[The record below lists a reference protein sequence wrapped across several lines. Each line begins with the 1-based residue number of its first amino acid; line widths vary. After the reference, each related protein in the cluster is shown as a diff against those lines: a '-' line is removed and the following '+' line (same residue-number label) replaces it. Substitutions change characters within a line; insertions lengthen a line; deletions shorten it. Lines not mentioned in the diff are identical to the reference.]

1 MSTLVGS
8 AFGVALPRD
17 KAPKAVESVILH
29 IADSSYLFDFSESKQ
44 MWQTEFV
51 APATPGVYQAVLS
64 INFIDQT
71 SGAINWQLQTLP
83 YGQVYEKSAGQKKP
97 LAGAIVSLFQQ
108 GQLWSAFSFYQNN
121 PQTIGAD
128 GVFGFLVLPGEYLL
142 EIKKDGYATEKIS
155 ISIAGAVINSSVELL
170 YLPPAIKDVIKSGA
184 SLTENVLAV
193 TQNLGEKS
201 KFISKKVWKEAK
213 EVANNPEVQKAA
225 EEVAAPVVASAV
237 AVGTTAVVGWAQLF
251 GYLRFLF
258 TQPALLF
265 KRRKRH
271 GWGVVYNSLTKLP
284 LDLVIVR
291 LVNVNS
297 GKVVQTRVTDSHGR
311 YVFFP
316 AIGLAAGA
324 CSGNGI
330 VLDISDPVHPA
341 RIDDV
346 IDPSFAYW
354 HSASF
359 NNDGTKV
366 IFTDEWG
373 GGTQP
378 RCRAT
383 DPLNW
388 GADAIFTLANRRL
401 KFGSYYKMPAAQTDR
416 ENCVAHNGS
425 LIPIPGRDVMVQ
437 AWYQGGISV
446 FDWTDPKS
454 PKEIAFFDRGPV
466 DSTRM
471 ASGGTWSAYWYN
483 GVIVSSEISRG
494 LDVLELTPSAL
505 LSQNEIDAARSV
517 RFDHLN
523 VQGQQRYVWPPTFA
537 LARAYLDQLERSQGL
552 SAARISAIRHD
563 LHEAEEAA
571 GDGRR
576 ERLTRL
582 ATRLQTDAASA
593 ADAAKVTLLAGAV
606 RDLAK

>member
-1 MSTLVGS
+1 
-8 AFGVALPRD
+8 
-17 KAPKAVESVILH
+17 
-29 IADSSYLFDFSESKQ
+29 

-71 SGAINWQLQTLP
+71 SGAINWQLQSLP

-316 AIGLAAGA
+316 AIGSYRLETGA
-324 CSGNGI
+324 NRFKFPSAFLGAIKDDGAF
-330 VLDISDPVHPA
+330 LDLYHGEPIEVKEVGA
-341 RIDDV
+341 V
-346 IDPSFAYW
+346 ITANIPLDPS
-354 HSASF
+354 
-359 NNDGTKV
+359 
-366 IFTDEWG
+366 
-373 GGTQP
+373 
-378 RCRAT
+378 
-383 DPLNW
+383 
-388 GADAIFTLANRRL
+388 GAELSVRRL
-401 KFGSYYKMPAAQTDR
+401 IWRLVLRRLQHAFSIL
-416 ENCVAHNGS
+416 S
-425 LIPIPGRDVMVQ
+425 LILALVFVIWVPSTLTAGLLVAQVVFYGLFLRLAVPRKPKG
-437 AWYQGGISV
+437 WGIIY
-446 FDWTDPKS
+446 DEK
-454 PKEIAFFDRGPV
+454 
-466 DSTRM
+466 TR
-471 ASGGTWSAYWYN
+471 
-483 GVIVSSEISRG
+483 
-494 LDVLELTPSAL
+494 LP
-505 LSQNEIDAARSV
+505 
-517 RFDHLN
+517 
-523 VQGQQRYVWPPTFA
+523 
-537 LARAYLDQLERSQGL
+537 LARAV
-552 SAARISAIRHD
+552 ARIFDKQYNKLLETQVTDKTGRYSFLVGRNKYYVSYEKDGYEKKQSEMID
-563 LHEAEEAA
+563 LQNSSEPVASVGVDADLKPA
-571 GDGRR
+571 GDNANIQIDAN
-576 ERLTRL
+576 
-582 ATRLQTDAASA
+582 ATNGVSGNSEAVD
-593 ADAAKVTLLAGAV
+593 KVDK
-606 RDLAK
+606 RD